1 MIKCNHGIK
10 INIMTKKQQIEKT
23 KAFVRAKSDG
33 ETSGHD
39 WWHTYRVWKTARLIG
54 KKEGADLFVVELAA
68 LLHDIADFKFNNG
81 DDNIGAKVSRS
92 WLKKIG
98 VDQKVILEVENIVKN
113 VSFKGAGVKNGI
125 KSLEGRVVQ
134 DADRLDALGAIGVAR
149 VFAFG
154 GYDGREMHDPKS
166 KPTFHKTFAH
176 YKNSR
181 TTSINHFYEKILLL
195 KDLMN
200 TKTGKQLAI
209 ARHRFLIRYLKQFFR
224 EWEGKI

>member
-1 MIKCNHGIK
+1 
-10 INIMTKKQQIEKT
+10 MTKKQLIEKT
-23 KAFVRAKSDG
+23 KKFVRAKSDG

-39 WWHTYRVWKTARLIG
+39 WWHTYRVWRTARLIG

-81 DDNIGAKVSRS
+81 DDSIGSKVSRR
-92 WLKKIG
+92 WLEKIG
-98 VDQKVILEVENIVKN
+98 VDQKVISEVGEIVKN

-134 DADRLDALGAIGVAR
+134 DADRFDALGAIGIAR

-154 GYDGREMHDPKS
+154 GYDGREIHDPKV
-166 KPTFHKTFAH
+166 KPKFHKTFTH

-200 TKTGKQLAI
+200 TKTGKKMAL
-209 ARHRFLIRYLKQFFR
+209 ARHHFLKKYLKQFFG
-224 EWEGKI
+224 EWEGKV